1 MTAEEAMGRFEQLR
15 AVMDRLRDP
24 GGCPWDREQD
34 LQDLRAY
41 VLEEAY
47 EVNEA
52 IDNRDHDHLREEL
65 GDLLLQVLFL
75 SRIEQENGHFDV
87 EDVIQGIHDKLIR
100 RHPHVFG
107 DAEAGTASEVIR
119 QWEEIKNA
127 EKKDRPRRTLDG
139 VPRALP
145 SLLRALR
152 LSTKAALTGFEWE
165 EDADLEAKVQEEIG
179 EFLAE
184 YRRQDKAAM
193 ERELGDLLFVLAN
206 VARRCGVDPEAA
218 LQGANNRFVRRFG
231 HIEESIQAEGG
242 KLKEATLERMEA
254 LWEEAKA
261 REDSA

>member
-1 MTAEEAMGRFEQLR
+1 MSRFDDLR

-24 GGCPWDREQD
+24 GGCPWDREQR
-34 LQDLRAY
+34 LEDLRAY

-47 EVNEA
+47 EVIEA
-52 IDNRDHDHLREEL
+52 IELRDHDNLCEEL

-75 SRIEQENGHFDV
+75 SRIEQEEGRFDV
-87 EDVIQGIHDKLIR
+87 EDVIQGIHDKLVR

-119 QWEEIKNA
+119 QWEEIKNR
-127 EKKDRPRRTLDG
+127 EKGHGTRRHLDG

-145 SLLRALR
+145 GLLRALR
-152 LSTKAALTGFEWE
+152 LSTKAALSGFDWQ
-165 EDADLEAKVQEEIG
+165 EDEDLEAKVEEEVQ

-184 YRRQDKAAM
+184 CRRKDSRAM

-206 VARRCGVDPEAA
+206 VARRAGLDPEAA
-218 LQGANNRFVRRFG
+218 VQGANNRFISRFG
-231 HIEESIQAEGG
+231 HIEDRITQSGRQ
-242 KLKEATLERMEA
+242 LKEASLEEMER

-261 REDSA
+261 QEVEPDC